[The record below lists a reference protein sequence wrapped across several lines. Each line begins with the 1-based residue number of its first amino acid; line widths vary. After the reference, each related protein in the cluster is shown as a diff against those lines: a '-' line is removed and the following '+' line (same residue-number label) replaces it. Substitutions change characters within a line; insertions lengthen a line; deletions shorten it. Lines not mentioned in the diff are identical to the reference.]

1 MELVLHDK
9 KYRIKNSDI
18 IGILIDFH
26 LVKEKN
32 ENICV
37 LESDERNSD
46 GEFPLY
52 DVWERDL
59 EEA

>member
-9 KYRIKNSDI
+9 KYKIKNSNI
-18 IGILIDFH
+18 IGILVDFH

-37 LESDERNSD
+37 LEFDERNSD